1 MSKRINFDFF
11 ANIKHFLSLESTEY
25 LKYVIPQIFFSFTAL
40 EIELRF
46 EILEIID
53 QHI

>member
-1 MSKRINFDFF
+1 MLF
-11 ANIKHFLSLESTEY
+11 
-25 LKYVIPQIFFSFTAL
+25 PQIYFISFTAL

-53 QHI
+53 EHI